1 MKNASDF
8 FKQACLNGSVENQLV
23 INIPDDNSGTVY
35 QIFNDEIVSESMKLT
50 QSLCDD
56 SDLKFG
62 GCIASQFEIEITKNV
77 DLTGRGISVRLY
89 QTAVMPTYPGSQT
102 YPNANDSNEIVT
114 YPGFTMCKGYGGKS
128 ISLFKGMIYSCKLSK
143 NRIIRKI
150 VAYDEFYWIGTVNC
164 TNWYRSLFENSSTIT
179 LGKLWE
185 ELLKKFKFRKAAAIE
200 NLTLPANDLL
210 LYMTDDEVTVGE
222 ILRQIMEF
230 SGCFCFI
237 DGDGFLDFISFRDYN
252 QLENYEIYHYYID
265 VETQD
270 FTKTGY
276 TGLYIAGFEDGTGR
290 YYFDSSSDE
299 NYYFL
304 EDINIITKSYKARYF
319 DPEFQKIKSL
329 LNSYFSVIYDP
340 INLKSEY
347 RSWVELGDKIQVYV
361 TWYDL
366 NGEQHHK
373 TFTTMVLSRTLSGI
387 QAITDEI
394 TSNAENI
401 RYTEE
406 YFDDD

>member
-276 TGLYIAGFEDGTGR
+276 TGLYITGFDDGKGL

-299 NYYFL
+299 NFYFL

-361 TWYDL
+361 TWVDL
-366 NGEQHHK
+366 EGEHTK
-373 TFTTMVLSRTLSGI
+373 IFNTMVLSRTLSGI

-406 YFDDD
+406 YFDKN

>member
-1 MKNASDF
+1 MREASDF
-8 FKQACLNGSVENQLV
+8 FKRAYLNGSVENQLV

-50 QSLCDD
+50 QILCDD

-62 GCIASQFEIEITKNV
+62 GCIASQFEIEVTKNI
-77 DLTGRGISVRLY
+77 DLTGREISVWLY

-150 VAYDEFYWIGTVNC
+150 VAYDNFYWIGTVNC

-276 TGLYIAGFEDGTGR
+276 TGLYITGFDDGKGL

-299 NYYFL
+299 NFYFL
-304 EDINIITKSYKARYF
+304 EDINIITKGYKASDFSSEFAKIDSSFKDYF
-319 DPEFQKIKSL
+319 M
-329 LNSYFSVIYDP
+329 VISYDP

-361 TWYDL
+361 TWVDL
-366 NGEQHHK
+366 EGEHTK
-373 TFTTMVLSRTLSGI
+373 MFNTMVLSRTLSGI

-406 YFDDD
+406 YFDGD